1 MANFSK
7 PLFMVVVGGA
17 LYLAGTIF
25 GESDDGVVYYDG
37 DNLTMNEAQD
47 AAKSSLPDFLAHK
60 LDANGQAVDGALVK
74 VAFQV
79 TRDGVSGHEVIWVG
93 SFGQE
98 DGGYTGLLANQPVDM
113 GGNAGDQ
120 VAFTED
126 MIRDWTYQGSDG
138 KLYGNYTT
146 RVMLSD
152 MDSAQA
158 AQISSLLSTDP
169 VPTRW

>member
-25 GESDDGVVYYDG
+25 GDSDDGVILYEGND
-37 DNLTMNEAQD
+37 LTMNQAQDEAQR
-47 AAKSSLPDFLAHK
+47 SLPDFLAHK
-60 LDANGQAVDGALVK
+60 LDANGQAVEGALVK
-74 VAFQV
+74 VAFPV
-79 TRDGVSGHEVIWVG
+79 TRDGVNGHEVIWVG
-93 SFGQE
+93 SFGKE
-98 DGGYTGLLANQPVDM
+98 AGAFTGLLANQPVDM

-126 MIRDWTYQGSDG
+126 MIRDWTYQGTDG

-152 MDSAQA
+152 MESAQA
-158 AQISSLLSTDP
+158 AQISTMLSADP
-169 VPTRW
+169 VPNRW